1 MKRIH
6 VPILSFFLLHCVFLI
21 AATAE
26 PVDLKPWALEC
37 YGLRGAVAVDSNT
50 VVAVFGASCT
60 GARNQAKAWRVRSE
74 EDPAYAYEKFVQP
87 KEAKTIAN
95 DIEFPF
101 PDGFSAPGPAKN
113 ELRRYLVQ
121 LKLPE
126 PLKPGIRYGL
136 VAHGDGAPTTGA
148 KTGCFFVAPSG
159 ADEEGRTV
167 EQSNGHTVGPS
178 DRQTVR
184 PSDRQTVRPSDRQ
197 TVGPIDPET
206 VRVPADDLAARMI
219 GLRRA
224 SPLGDGK
231 IALEFG
237 ASFSAAVWR
246 DPAQYR
252 VKINDEEIPMENFG
266 RRSKIDVY
274 LPIGWP
280 FKVFLQHDVY
290 LDLGRDLQPGDRITV
305 AVGPKICAG
314 SREAEFVFDPAAT
327 VTRSIQANQVGYLPD
342 GPKVAYLGFWLGSF
356 PESAK
361 SAAANAFDLSTP
373 PTLEEAFF
381 VPPPEEVA
389 SPGSQVAGSGS
400 DLGPDALGPETE
412 SEPPCGYDDLAP
424 YALRFR
430 EPPPFELV
438 READGA
444 TVFSGT
450 AKLTHN
456 GLFPDGKANH
466 SAENVYVLDFT
477 EFAEPGRYYLR
488 VPGVGRSIAFDLA
501 ADVYAKAFRVQSTG
515 VFAQRCGIEMTP
527 DRAPGWRRIACHT
540 NGVQL
545 TTVNTWLKNGF
556 GPLRESPV
564 PTPNPAYPTLKA
576 AQDKLLAD
584 PALAA
589 RYPLEGD
596 LRDAVAGSSA
606 ALVPLVEEKPGGT
619 FVDDPSFGAKV
630 FRTGRKNNGL
640 AGTFAVDPDT
650 GATVTFWLRRKDED
664 GNKLGG
670 ELFRFGPADK
680 GARIPLDALW
690 GVVRL
695 GGRQWMRLGDDKWRC
710 LAIRLGPVGDDGK
723 MLVELF
729 SNGERVAKESMKP
742 PATDEFVVARATDDA
757 AAGCHFRDLRFWT
770 RPLAEE
776 ELATLADRAEP
787 TIPKVIPLCGG
798 HHDAGDYNP
807 RCHIDVAQTL
817 LAAWEHA
824 PQKFTDGQL
833 DIPEAGNGLPDVVD
847 EALWSLKPWIA
858 LQDADGGVRAGTESA
873 GDPNFYQTVELDPT
887 GDFAYDKDCKA
898 SFIFAGVFA
907 QASRVLAACGRK
919 KEADE
924 YLKRARRA
932 YDWAVANVPEG
943 LKDLRQYTEYRLDA
957 RAYAAAELLHSTGE
971 VSYLADFRA
980 SVPWTVYPDALVRS
994 HGRYDSLMAS
1004 YAFLRDPKNETRDPE
1019 MWGRVRAAV
1028 LREADWYVEGSDQMA
1043 YKFVRHPDAP
1053 INWGTG
1059 AYGVHIRPVLAAW
1072 FITGDKKYRD
1082 WVIRT
1087 CDGALG
1093 ANPLGLCWITGLGE
1107 RTIRAPLHNS
1117 RYRPEGTV
1125 VDGLQGEGPVSSGGG
1140 YNYVDT
1146 VYPKHERTFA
1156 SMHTFVDCHFAIGMD
1171 EGIVN
1176 NQVLDMALFGLLL
1189 PDAAPDF
1196 APQP

>member
-1 MKRIH
+1 MK
-6 VPILSFFLLHCVFLI
+6 PIPLFLLRRSSVAVVAF
-21 AATAE
+21 AALAAHAAE
-26 PVDLKPWALEC
+26 PVDLKPYALEC

-50 VVAVFGASCT
+50 VVAVFGASCV

-74 EDPAYAYEKFVQP
+74 DDPAYAYEKFVQP

-101 PDGFSAPGPAKN
+101 PDGFSAPGAAKN

-126 PLKPGIRYGL
+126 PLRPGVRYGL

-148 KTGCFFVAPSG
+148 KTGCFFEWDGTVVA
-159 ADEEGRTV
+159 E
-167 EQSNGHTVGPS
+167 
-178 DRQTVR
+178 
-184 PSDRQTVRPSDRQ
+184 
-197 TVGPIDPET
+197 PET
-206 VRVPADDLAARMI
+206 ARVPADARAARMV

-237 ASFSAAVWR
+237 AGFSAAAWR

-252 VKINDEEIPMENFG
+252 VKVNDEEIPMENFG

-274 LPIGWP
+274 LPFGWP

-290 LDLGRDLQPGDRITV
+290 LDLGRDLQPGDRVTV

-314 SREAEFVFDPAAT
+314 SREAAFVFDPATT

-361 SAAANAFDLSTP
+361 SAAANAFDLSIP

-381 VPPPEEVA
+381 VPPPEETA
-389 SPGSQVAGSGS
+389 A
-400 DLGPDALGPETE
+400 
-412 SEPPCGYDDLAP
+412 EPPSNASEASLEPGNASEASVEREVGYADLAP

-444 TVFSGT
+444 TVFQGV

-456 GLFPDGKANH
+456 GLFPDGRANH
-466 SAENVYVLDFT
+466 SAENVYELDFT
-477 EFAEPGRYYLR
+477 AFDVPGRYYLR
-488 VPGVGRSIAFDLA
+488 VPGVGRSIAFDVA
-501 ADVYAKAFRVQSTG
+501 VDVYRKAFRVQSTG

-545 TTVNTWLKNGF
+545 TTVKTWLKNGF

-564 PTPNPAYPTLKA
+564 PTPNPAYPALKA
-576 AQDKLLAD
+576 AQDALLAD

-596 LRDAVAGSSA
+596 LRDAVAGSE
-606 ALVPLVEEKPGGT
+606 LVPLFEEKPGGT
-619 FVDDPSFGAKV
+619 FVDDASFGVPV

-640 AGTFAVDPDT
+640 AGTFAVDPAT

-670 ELFRFGPADK
+670 DLLRFGPDK
-680 GARIPLDALW
+680 GSHFSLDALW

-695 GGRQWMRLGDDKWRC
+695 CGRSWMRLGDDKWRC

-729 SNGERVAKESMKP
+729 SDGERVVKESVKP
-742 PATDEFVVARATDDA
+742 PASDDLIVARATDDA
-757 AAGCHFRDLRFWT
+757 AAGCHFRDLRLWT

-787 TIPKVIPLCGG
+787 TIPKVIPLRGG

-824 PQKFTDGQL
+824 PKKFYDGQL

-847 EALWSLKPWIA
+847 EALWSLKPWFA

-898 SFIFAGVFA
+898 SFVFAGTAA
-907 QASRVLAACGRK
+907 QAARVLERCGRV
-919 KEADE
+919 ATAAE
-924 YLKRARRA
+924 YLAAARRA
-932 YDWAVANVPEG
+932 YDWGVANVPEG
-943 LKDLRQYTEYRLDA
+943 LKDLRQYNEYRLDA

-971 VSYLADFRA
+971 EAYLRDFRA
-980 SVPWTVYPDALVRS
+980 SVPWSVYPDALVRS
-994 HGRYDSLMAS
+994 HGRYDSLMAA

-1019 MWGRVRAAV
+1019 MWARVRAAV

-1072 FITGDKKYRD
+1072 FLTGDGKYRD
-1082 WVIRT
+1082 WVVRT
-1087 CDGALG
+1087 CDGMLG
-1093 ANPLGLCWITGLGE
+1093 ANPLGLCWVTGLGE

-1125 VDGLQGEGPVSSGGG
+1125 VDGMQGEGPVSSGGG

-1146 VYPKHERTFA
+1146 VYPKHDRYFA

-1171 EGIVN
+1171 EGVVN

-1189 PDAAPDF
+1189 PDAE
-1196 APQP
+1196 